1 MKRLSIKI
9 LVVAVIWVAAVSCS
23 KNGATYENPDDNP
36 NVPASTLAEQL
47 ASQMVFVEGGTFT
60 MGQTIVAPTKQHST
74 REVSDRD
81 DDDSPRTDEL
91 PAHEVTVSDFYIS
104 KCEITQEQWVAVM
117 GENPSYFEGENLPVE
132 SMTWNDI
139 QAFLAKLNMLTGE
152 NYRLPTEAEW
162 EYAARGGNKSRGY
175 RYSGSDDVDEV
186 AWYGENSPEMICPV
200 GGKKPNELGLY
211 DMSGNAF
218 EWVFD
223 WYGAYSA
230 DAKVNP
236 KGPSSGTYHVLR
248 GGSWK
253 HSSNG
258 CRVSFRTRIPTYH
271 LNKCGFRIVKG
282 ISLDNIPYDDE
293 QASDTIEFS
302 SEAWTSDNMTISYR
316 KGIIAVSEA
325 EKPVLVLYL
334 HGGSSKGNDN
344 TAQMKEKAVGIISA
358 YLQNNNISSIMLVPQ
373 CPKNGS
379 WGGSMNNILK
389 SLIDNYALTGA
400 IDDKRIYIFGGS
412 MGGTGTWSMFA
423 SYPGLFAAAM
433 PVAGNTSAV
442 YATKVAATPIYT
454 VMGPVDTI
462 MSYTAVTEF
471 VKQIKANGGEVKLD
485 IEEGWTHENT
495 CEQSYTDARLAWV
508 FGQTK

>member
-23 KNGATYENPDDNP
+23 KNGVTYENPDDNP

-74 REVSDRD
+74 REVSDRE

-104 KCEITQEQWVAVM
+104 KYEITQEQWVAVM

-218 EWVFD
+218 E
-223 WYGAYSA
+223 
-230 DAKVNP
+230 
-236 KGPSSGTYHVLR
+236 
-248 GGSWK
+248 
-253 HSSNG
+253 
-258 CRVSFRTRIPTYH
+258 
-271 LNKCGFRIVKG
+271 
-282 ISLDNIPYDDE
+282 
-293 QASDTIEFS
+293 
-302 SEAWTSDNMTISYR
+302 
-316 KGIIAVSEA
+316 
-325 EKPVLVLYL
+325 
-334 HGGSSKGNDN
+334 
-344 TAQMKEKAVGIISA
+344 
-358 YLQNNNISSIMLVPQ
+358 
-373 CPKNGS
+373 
-379 WGGSMNNILK
+379 
-389 SLIDNYALTGA
+389 
-400 IDDKRIYIFGGS
+400 
-412 MGGTGTWSMFA
+412 
-423 SYPGLFAAAM
+423 
-433 PVAGNTSAV
+433 
-442 YATKVAATPIYT
+442 
-454 VMGPVDTI
+454 
-462 MSYTAVTEF
+462 
-471 VKQIKANGGEVKLD
+471 
-485 IEEGWTHENT
+485 
-495 CEQSYTDARLAWV
+495 
-508 FGQTK
+508 

>member
-1 MKRLSIKI
+1 MKRPLPKAF
-9 LVVAVIWVAAVSCS
+9 LFAFATLAFVACS
-23 KNGATYENPDDNP
+23 KESNETTGNTD
-36 NVPASTLAEQL
+36 PAPTPTISEQI
-47 ASQMVFVEGGTFT
+47 AAQMVFVEGGTFT
-60 MGQTIVAPTKQHST
+60 MGQTVVAQTET
-74 REVSDRD
+74 RAASDRED
-81 DDDSPRTDEL
+81 DDLPRTDEL

-104 KCEITQEQWVAVM
+104 KYEITQELWTAVM
-117 GENPSYFEGENLPVE
+117 GDNPSYFEGENLPVE

-139 QAFLAKLNMLTGE
+139 QQFLAKLNALTGE

-162 EYAARGGNKSRGY
+162 EYAARGGKKSQGY
-175 RYSGSDDVDEV
+175 RYSGGDNIDDV

-223 WYGAYSA
+223 WYGAYTA
-230 DAKVNP
+230 TAKVNP

-282 ISLDNIPYDDE
+282 ISLDNLPYDDT
-293 QASDTIEFS
+293 APATPADEFS
-302 SEAWTSDNMTISYR
+302 AEVWTTETSTLPYR
-316 KGIIAVSEA
+316 KGVIGLTDTNPA
-325 EKPVLVLYL
+325 LVVYI

-344 TAQMKEKAVGIISA
+344 TAQMNEKAVNVIA
-358 YLQNNNISSIMLVPQ
+358 EYLQTNNIAAIMLVPQ
-373 CPKNGS
+373 CPKSGS
-379 WGGSMNNILK
+379 WGGAMNRTLK
-389 SLIDNYALTGA
+389 SLIDSYALGGLA
-400 IDDKRIYIFGGS
+400 DSKHIYIFGGS
-412 MGGTGTWSMFA
+412 MGGTGTWSMVA
-423 SYPGLFAAAM
+423 SYPELFAAAM

-442 YATKVAATPIYT
+442 DAATVAATPVYT
-454 VMGPVDTI
+454 VMGTADTI
-462 MSYTAVTEF
+462 MNYSAVSEF
-471 VKQIKANGGEVKLD
+471 VAKVKANGGEAKLD

-495 CEQSYTDARLAWV
+495 CEQSYTDERLAWV
-508 FGQTK
+508 FSHSR